1 MADTDNPSVPD
12 RREPIFNVPGVIAVL
27 VGLMWAIHIASGL
40 VLDAYGMGNLR
51 IWFAFIPDRFTA
63 AAQWPG
69 GWLPLVWTGF
79 THAFLHVDY
88 MHLAVNTAWLAIFGT
103 PVARR
108 YGTSGLLII
117 FLLGALAGALVQ
129 TVALL
134 FSISQFAI
142 LLGASGGVSA
152 LTGAAMR
159 FIFEPV
165 IFRRDPETGQAIP
178 LGRKTASL
186 AGVFRNP
193 RSRAF
198 IVIWFVLNLMIGFAP
213 LILGANIAIAWEAHI
228 GGFLAGLL
236 LPSALDRFSRR
247 G

>member
-1 MADTDNPSVPD
+1 MADTDNPSVPEG
-12 RREPIFNVPGVIAVL
+12 REPIFNVPDVISVL
-27 VGLMWAIHIASGL
+27 VGVMWAIHIASGL

-69 GWLPLVWTGF
+69 GAWPLLWTGF

-88 MHLAVNTAWLAIFGT
+88 THLAVNTAWLAVFGT
-103 PVARR
+103 PIARR
-108 YGTSGLLII
+108 YGVTGTLVV

-129 TVALL
+129 TVALM
-134 FSISQFAI
+134 FSLNQFAI

-165 IFRRDPETGQAIP
+165 IWGRDPQTDAPIP
-178 LGRKTASL
+178 L
-186 AGVFRNP
+186 
-193 RSRAF
+193 
-198 IVIWFVLNLMIGFAP
+198 
-213 LILGANIAIAWEAHI
+213 
-228 GGFLAGLL
+228 
-236 LPSALDRFSRR
+236 
-247 G
+247 